1 MRRKTWTVLGLLCI
15 AIGYVFS
22 VSLIV
27 SNQRVKEREYTFE
40 KVRTLSVQTGA
51 ALRCYEMLAEHVC
64 ESDLIRNDPF
74 LELLERVGKRGPNR
88 RELCLALERT
98 LHTLFRELQKE
109 GFDDLRFFDA
119 LGEPLLALGSGVPM
133 EETTLRERELLQKLH
148 ASRKPVSDFQRT
160 GTGVHYV
167 FAFPL
172 FRGAD
177 FLGSVHFGLSL
188 PAISRT
194 MQAMF
199 GTKSFFVLW
208 RGVLEGVHQS
218 EGGRFRAVAFFPDLL
233 ISESFGKEYAD
244 LVAEVG
250 FQGDRQGR
258 VRELVSA
265 VARREADTLYWTA
278 ADQGFSLTL
287 YPLEDKANNSLGYLM
302 SYEGEYQFSV
312 MRQYYRLL
320 LVFISLFFLLLFFA
334 AVLLAASSGRL
345 EKMATRDRLT
355 GAYNRHFFAEVA
367 ANELKKAARNKTPLS
382 LIMFDVD
389 HFKTINDTYGHH
401 LGDMILKKIVA
412 TVREHIRSY
421 DAFARWGGDEFVL
434 LLPDTPAAKARELA
448 ERLRNAVAEQNY
460 FSAEGVSVSI
470 GVSQIENYGDS
481 IETVVEKAD
490 RNMYTAK
497 QRGRNRVE

>member
-1 MRRKTWTVLGLLCI
+1 
-15 AIGYVFS
+15 
-22 VSLIV
+22 
-27 SNQRVKEREYTFE
+27 
-40 KVRTLSVQTGA
+40 
-51 ALRCYEMLAEHVC
+51 
-64 ESDLIRNDPF
+64 
-74 LELLERVGKRGPNR
+74 
-88 RELCLALERT
+88 
-98 LHTLFRELQKE
+98 
-109 GFDDLRFFDA
+109 
-119 LGEPLLALGSGVPM
+119 
-133 EETTLRERELLQKLH
+133 
-148 ASRKPVSDFQRT
+148 
-160 GTGVHYV
+160 
-167 FAFPL
+167 
-172 FRGAD
+172 
-177 FLGSVHFGLSL
+177 
-188 PAISRT
+188 
-194 MQAMF
+194 
-199 GTKSFFVLW
+199 
-208 RGVLEGVHQS
+208 
-218 EGGRFRAVAFFPDLL
+218 
-233 ISESFGKEYAD
+233 
-244 LVAEVG
+244 
-250 FQGDRQGR
+250 
-258 VRELVSA
+258 
-265 VARREADTLYWTA
+265 
-278 ADQGFSLTL
+278 
-287 YPLEDKANNSLGYLM
+287 
-302 SYEGEYQFSV
+302 

-481 IETVVEKAD
+481 IEAVVEKAD